1 MKTYEFIHCPNCD
14 KTLRIPHTDETLQ
27 ITCPICGKAFLYN
40 VQQKTLKNKSKKHSK
55 FSIIWILFIII
66 IIIAIIIW
74 INQVESPTIAK
85 RKKSKSNW
93 VTISYNELIDRSI
106 ITHSGETVDQI
117 IHKIPTYTDDIK
129 GYVQPY
135 LESYS
140 ILCHDVLLSTTEP
153 DTLPLVNILT
163 HYPVGSEQPV
173 WVDLFREGHF
183 QLYYNTHLIRVFLKG
198 TDAEKSYNKYHSI
211 IRHPIRDVINS
222 SDISVIAIEVYVFNN
237 DYADMEI
244 ILNTVPYIISKS
256 ELDLSP
262 RHKPLDLSSISDFL
276 NEGVILEAI
285 ELDKKNNLYFYG
297 RKSPKQTLAG
307 KPVSISD
314 LAVVYRSIFH
324 YGNNAPYISLDK
336 HEDNRY
342 AKVNFGGHLENTHVG
357 HVVLEADKLFK
368 TLSTGID
375 PNTHKLVKSHIT
387 KHVPGFLTEDE
398 RHLLENSDEKHMQ
411 IRYWF
416 YPDSIGTVTDGSI
429 GAVLTYQFL
438 ADVERMDIKINVDNA
453 VRETIKHLNNNFSKY
468 EKANKTYKELSTV
481 GRMMALINWL
491 KGMNMDERIELD
503 DLLSVKI
510 PGFTTPLKT
519 KKMLAVTAIT
529 YSGNLYLS
537 KDNVKK
543 YTKVYYLSHLL
554 NNQSPTATD
563 YSLLELGKNFLSN
576 IDISE
581 NAPSEYK
588 KLNTT
593 IDYYDN
599 MIKSNESK
607 LKSLER
613 EIERKKYSLDRYS
626 SREID
631 KYNKLINRYNS
642 LVEKQK
648 SYTNMYN
655 SKINEMSKI
664 NIISGGYYSI
674 GGGINL
680 HPSEFK
686 RISRNR
692 NSPKI
697 RDIMDLKSK
706 MKIVGKITK
715 SGNWI
720 RSNPDIGK
728 SRINKLL
735 VESWSSSTY
744 KNGKI
749 KYNHQ
754 SVNGDVASVVIASD
768 TGDWQSKISVNGSN
782 DVVRFSKSENL
793 LYVSHEGYAV
803 SLYGRLSPD
812 RKRVV
817 FSLYNH

>member
-1 MKTYEFIHCPNCD
+1 MKIYEFIHCPNCD
-14 KTLRIPHTDETLQ
+14 KTLRIPNMDETLQ
-27 ITCPICGKAFLYN
+27 ITCPICGKVFLYN
-40 VQQKTLKNKSKKHSK
+40 IQQKILKNNSKKHRRISK
-55 FSIIWILFIII
+55 TGILLIII
-66 IIIAIIIW
+66 GIIAVIIW
-74 INQVESPTIAK
+74 INQLVSPTIAK

-135 LESYS
+135 LEPYS
-140 ILCHDVLLSTTEP
+140 ILCHDVLLANTEP
-153 DTLPLVNILT
+153 DTLPLVNILS

-297 RKSPKQTLAG
+297 RKSLKQTLAG

-529 YSGNLYLS
+529 YSGNLYLN
-537 KDNVKK
+537 KNNVKK

-563 YSLLELGKNFLSN
+563 YSFLELGNNFLSN

-581 NAPSEYK
+581 NAPTEYK

-607 LKSLER
+607 LESLER
-613 EIERKKYSLDRYS
+613 EIDQKKYSLDRYS

-648 SYTNMYN
+648 SYTNTYN
-655 SKINEMSKI
+655 SKINEMNNM
-664 NIISGGYYSI
+664 NITSGGYYSI

-686 RISRNR
+686 QISRNGS
-692 NSPKI
+692 SPKI
-697 RDIMDLKSK
+697 QQISRLKNKIINVGNFSK
-706 MKIVGKITK
+706 
-715 SGNWI
+715 SSNWI
-720 RSNPDIGK
+720 RSNASSGK
-728 SRINKLL
+728 SFSNSLPTRLWI
-735 VESWSSSTY
+735 SST
-744 KNGKI
+744 KNNGKI
-749 KYNHQ
+749 EYIHQ
-754 SVNGDVASVVIASD
+754 SAIGDVASVVLEPNS
-768 TGDWQSKISVNGSN
+768 GDWQSNISMSGFN

-793 LYVSHEGYAV
+793 LYVSHSEFAND
-803 SLYGRLSPD
+803 LYGKLSSD
-812 RKRVV
+812 GKRVV
-817 FSLYNH
+817 FSHYNH